1 MGMFARSK
9 IETVSILGC
18 GWLGM
23 ALAKDLIE
31 KGYKVKGSTTH
42 PEKTAEMKK
51 AGIIPFEIRLLP
63 EPEGDHLHEF
73 LDSDLLIIAI
83 PPGTKSGMA
92 DSYHPTQIKY
102 LIDDIKK
109 STVNKII
116 YISSTSV
123 YPTNNQETFE
133 TAPLNPQD
141 ATNKSVLLAEEVLLK
156 NKIFQTTVLRCGGLM
171 GYDRVPGKYFAGEK
185 NLKTAKVPVNYIH
198 RDDVVLIIEEII
210 KQGKWGEIYNVVAP
224 KHPTRKEVYT
234 ANARIF
240 GFEIPT
246 FDESE
251 SMPFKTINSS
261 KLMMD
266 LNYRFKYPNPL
277 EFDYSKILP
286 KKQKPED
293 PHEAPDLY

>member
-1 MGMFARSK
+1 MFEHSE

-31 KGYKVKGSTTH
+31 KGYKVKGSTTK
-42 PEKTAEMKK
+42 PEKAVEMEKLGITA
-51 AGIIPFEIRLLP
+51 FEIRMLP

-102 LIDDIKK
+102 LVDDIEK
-109 STVNKII
+109 STTNKVI

-123 YPTNNQETFE
+123 YPTNNQESFE

-156 NKIFQTTVLRCGGLM
+156 NPVFKTTVLRCGGLM

-198 RDDVVLIIEEII
+198 RDDVVLIVEEII
-210 KQGKWGEIYNVVAP
+210 KQGKWGEIYNVAAP
-224 KHPTRKEVYT
+224 KHPTRKEVYM

-240 GFEIPT
+240 GFEMPT
-246 FDESE
+246 FDETHE
-251 SMPFKTINSS
+251 MPFKTVNSS
-261 KLMMD
+261 KLMGD

-286 KKQKPED
+286 KSEKPED